1 MGQCG
6 FIRMCSAAVY
16 AVLRGRKR
24 RRAFSHAGENNGLRR
39 EMRQENFARLPDGQ
53 QEENERCGERHF
65 CRVCGRKKFC
75 PQPLQKIAVGAI
87 LQKLFEPP

>member
-1 MGQCG
+1 
-6 FIRMCSAAVY
+6 
-16 AVLRGRKR
+16 
-24 RRAFSHAGENNGLRR
+24 
-39 EMRQENFARLPDGQ
+39 MRQENFARLPDGQ

-75 PQPLQKIAVGAI
+75 AQPLQKIAVGAI